1 MVEHDDDVPDELL
14 EPLREI
20 CRTLPDAY
28 EEQAWIGTRWRVR
41 GRTFAHVLTIE
52 PDHDAVYTR
61 TVGTAGRTEPL
72 PLLTFRA
79 PPEELDAL
87 VSSGPPF
94 FRGRWGR
101 DVVVLVL
108 SDDDNDWS
116 EIAELVTESYCVLAP
131 KKLVAQV
138 QRPSTR
144 PGPDAG

>member
-1 MVEHDDDVPDELL
+1 MVQHDDDVPDELV

-20 CRTLPDAY
+20 CLALPGAY

-52 PDHDAVYTR
+52 PDHDIVYTR
-61 TVGTAGRTEPL
+61 VAGDGRTEPL

-87 VSSGPPF
+87 VAAGPPYF
-94 FRGRWGR
+94 KGSWGR

-108 SDDDNDWS
+108 PDHDVDWA
-116 EIAELVTESYCVLAP
+116 EITELVTESYCVLAP
-131 KKLVAQV
+131 KKLVAEV
-138 QRPSTR
+138 RRPA
-144 PGPDAG
+144 P

>member
-1 MVEHDDDVPDELL
+1 MVYHDDDVPDEIV

-20 CRTLPDAY
+20 CMSLPDAY
-28 EEQAWIGTRWRVR
+28 EELAWVGTRWRVR
-41 GRTFAHVLTIE
+41 GRTFAHVLTVDPE
-52 PDHDAVYTR
+52 YHAVYTAVSGADR
-61 TVGTAGRTEPL
+61 PV

-79 PPEELDAL
+79 PPEDLHAL

-108 SDDDNDWS
+108 SDGDNDWS

-131 KKLVAQV
+131 KKLVALV
-138 QRPSTR
+138 RNTT
-144 PGPDAG
+144 